1 MDIINFFKMKLF
13 LTTLFAFL
21 LGFNLTAIAQNSFP
35 ESWVGNYKGELF
47 IYGVDSV
54 KMKVYME
61 LNISSTKKDSVYNWT
76 IIYDLKGK
84 KDIRAYELI
93 VVNREKGLYRIDE
106 KNSIVIEAYLR
117 NNRVLTSFFKVSESF
132 IIATYTKENNNLIF
146 EIISAKSDPAS
157 ITGNTKSG
165 EEEIQEITTF
175 PINGR
180 QKAIMEKKL

>member
-1 MDIINFFKMKLF
+1 MTRTVND
-13 LTTLFAFL
+13 
-21 LGFNLTAIAQNSFP
+21 
-35 ESWVGNYKGELF
+35 
-47 IYGVDSV
+47 
-54 KMKVYME
+54 
-61 LNISSTKKDSVYNWT
+61 
-76 IIYDLKGK
+76 
-84 KDIRAYELI
+84 ELI

-132 IIATYTKENNNLIF
+132 IIATYTKENENLIF